1 MLPAPTGRIFSDMP
15 TLAPLRKRLGELASR
30 NIFIDT
36 SAWKYE
42 APWPAQLV
50 LSSLH
55 RLRFG

>member
-1 MLPAPTGRIFSDMP
+1 MLPAPTGRIFRDMP

-36 SAWKYE
+36 SAWTYE
-42 APWPAQLV
+42 APWPAQ